1 MFHLVII
8 IIIIIIIIITVYH
21 LALVT
26 LQSTLNHQ
34 SHTRYSCWNSVPLG
48 HRKLNCNKSVT
59 YHQCFRGT
67 KYYLGQLLGPGVC
80 AQVEGLAASV
90 RVSVVSPVHLKHV
103 AQSYTWHS
111 RYTCVL
117 HLSATRE
124 PRAGHG
130 GQRGVVAARQPGHRG
145 HGVLLQGG
153 RHQAGQHVHSW
164 K

>member
-48 HRKLNCNKSVT
+48 QRKLNCNKNVN
-59 YHQCFRGT
+59 HQCFRGT

-80 AQVEGLAASV
+80 AQVECLAASV
-90 RVSVVSPVHLKHV
+90 RVSVVSAVHLRHV
-103 AQSYTWHS
+103 S
-111 RYTCVL
+111 RVTVTQYTCLPPVRD
-117 HLSATRE
+117 T
-124 PRAGHG
+124 
-130 GQRGVVAARQPGHRG
+130 
-145 HGVLLQGG
+145 
-153 RHQAGQHVHSW
+153 
-164 K
+164 